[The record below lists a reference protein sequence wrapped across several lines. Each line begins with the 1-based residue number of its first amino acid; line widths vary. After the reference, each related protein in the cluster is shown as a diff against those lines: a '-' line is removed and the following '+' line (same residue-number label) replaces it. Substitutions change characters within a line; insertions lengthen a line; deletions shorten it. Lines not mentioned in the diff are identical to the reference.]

1 MGEAPFAARAWVES
15 GGGADDTMRILLV
28 EDDPMIGKTLQQAL
42 HQDGYAVDW
51 VRDGEMGRTALAGS
65 GEAYALVLLDLGLPR
80 KGGLELLKELRR
92 AGNRVRVLIVTARDA
107 VADRVAGLDAGADD
121 YLIKPLE
128 SEELRARVQVGLR
141 VHALQQR
148 LSEQVA
154 ELQEALSKVKQL
166 TGLLPICSYCKS
178 VRTDQNYWE
187 RVDHYMTLHT
197 DVQFSHGICPAC
209 YETVMA
215 RLDKEEADSR
225 IALEQTQS
233 GSKGSQ

>member
-1 MGEAPFAARAWVES
+1 VLNVAAIKALGLHTPQEAIGKNFKYGDTKGKIVGIIDNFHFES
-15 GGGADDTMRILLV
+15 LHQNILPIVLMMPGADGPEICRRIRSDVSLAHMYVILL
-28 EDDPMIGKTLQQAL
+28 T
-42 HQDGYAVDW
+42 
-51 VRDGEMGRTALAGS
+51 S
-65 GEAYALVLLDLGLPR
+65 
-80 KGGLELLKELRR
+80 
-92 AGNRVRVLIVTARDA
+92 RDA
-107 VADRVAGLDAGADD
+107 SADLVAGLDAGADD

-148 LSEQVA
+148 LAEQVA
-154 ELQEALSKVKQL
+154 ELQAALSKVKQL

-209 YETVMA
+209 YVTVMA

-225 IALEQTQS
+225 IAFQQTQER
-233 GSKGSQ
+233 G